1 MRLRRAA
8 SLAALALTALLATA
22 CGGGSPSDAPSAGH
36 GLPTVQQLDSFA
48 SCVRGHGVPNF
59 YFTHDDGGNTPDNM
73 LKIGPWAA
81 PANPGSPQ
89 FQAAL
94 KACQHLIP
102 RPQLSAAQSQS
113 LQRRLLR
120 QAACM
125 RAARLP
131 GLPGPQRAAR
141 RRHHPAAAAVQH
153 RHQLV
158 AVPGG
163 AASLQRRLIR

>member
-1 MRLRRAA
+1 M
-8 SLAALALTALLATA
+8 LAGAALLATG
-22 CGGGSPSDAPSAGH
+22 CGGGPSSAATGAGR

-48 SCVRGHGVPNF
+48 SCVRGHGVPDF

-102 RPQLSAAQSQS
+102 RPHLSAAQSQS
-113 LQRRLLR
+113 IQRRLLR
-120 QAACM
+120 QAACI
-125 RAARLP
+125 RAHGYP
-131 GLPGPQRAAR
+131 GYPDPS
-141 RRHHPAAAAVQH
+141 VQ
-153 RHQLV
+153 
-158 AVPGG
+158 PGG
-163 AASLQRRLIR
+163 GIIQPPLPSSIDTSSAQFQAAQQACNGG

>member
-1 MRLRRAA
+1 MRLSRSA
-8 SLAALALTALLATA
+8 SLAALAVTALLATA
-22 CGGGSPSDAPSAGH
+22 CGGGSPSAAPSTGR

-48 SCVRGHGVPNF
+48 SCVRGHGAPNF

-89 FQAAL
+89 FQAVL

-102 RPQLSAAQSQS
+102 RPRLSPAQSQS

-120 QAACM
+120 QAACL
-125 RAARLP
+125 RGHGYPDYLDP
-131 GLPGPQRAAR
+131 S
-141 RRHHPAAAAVQH
+141 VQ
-153 RHQLV
+153 
-158 AVPGG
+158 PGG
-163 AASLQRRLIR
+163 GLIQPPLPSSIDTSSPPFQAAQQACSGG

>member
-8 SLAALALTALLATA
+8 SLAALALTALLAPA
-22 CGGGSPSDAPSAGH
+22 CGGGSPSAAPSAGH

-125 RAARLP
+125 RAHGYPDYPDPIVANGGIEEKPLP
-131 GLPGPQRAAR
+131 SSIDTSSAQFQAAQQTCSS
-141 RRHHPAAAAVQH
+141 H
-153 RHQLV
+153 
-158 AVPGG
+158 
-163 AASLQRRLIR
+163 S